1 MEQVEALRC
10 DIAKCIIPLPQVQE
24 TVRNSGENVS
34 LLIMPDAGHVCNVDN
49 KNFFNRCSLDFLK
62 NF

>member
-1 MEQVEALRC
+1 MAECRSRIGILINVVNLS
-10 DIAKCIIPLPQVQE
+10 LYLM
-24 TVRNSGENVS
+24 GEDVS
-34 LLIMPDAGHVCNVDN
+34 LVIVPDAGHVCNVDN